1 MLLEKYLP
9 KLLWNSGTNGL
20 RPTLTAHY
28 SYNTNCDL
36 SQQAYLGFHGRDE
49 KYY

>member
-20 RPTLTAHY
+20 RPKLITHF
-28 SYNTNCDL
+28 NCDL
-36 SQQAYLGFHGRDE
+36 TLQHTYESFNARD
-49 KYY
+49 KKRY